1 FGDPYSGVS
10 PASPDANLS
19 RYEAHSPHRSVEKI
33 TTPMLVIHGERD
45 HRVPVGEGLRLWVDL
60 LRHDVEAKF
69 LYFPDENHW
78 IGKPQHARV
87 WYETVF
93 AWLDHHVLGKEW
105 QRPAVL

>member
-1 FGDPYSGVS
+1 
-10 PASPDANLS
+10 
-19 RYEAHSPHRSVEKI
+19 VEKI